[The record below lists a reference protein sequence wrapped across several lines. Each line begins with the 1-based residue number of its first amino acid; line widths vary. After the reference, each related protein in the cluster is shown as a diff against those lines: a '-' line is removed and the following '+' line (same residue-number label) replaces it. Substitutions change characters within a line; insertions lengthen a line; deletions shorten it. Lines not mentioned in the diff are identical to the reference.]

1 MLDFLPALQLESMR
15 TAAHPQPLFNGDPS
29 ASTLLTIDP
38 RTSPQ
43 SPLACAPYPE
53 HAGAV
58 VLRLAVSNP
67 FEGVRPEPGPVAGR
81 LGAEVPG
88 LPAGVQPCVVFECG
102 PGPGGYRALGSGVM
116 VKAATWFLRT
126 GTEGKTQ
133 VVYVLRDQ
141 RLSQGVRKG
150 IMLAAIAGVVRG
162 LPGS

>member
-1 MLDFLPALQLESMR
+1 MR

-43 SPLACAPYPE
+43 SPLACVPYPE

-67 FEGVRPEPGPVAGR
+67 FEGVRPEPGSVVGR

-102 PGPGGYRALGSGVM
+102 SGPGGYRALGSGVM

-133 VVYVLRDQ
+133 VVYVLRDR
-141 RLSQGVRKG
+141 RLSQGIQNGMALKRL
-150 IMLAAIAGVVRG
+150 LAWHGG